1 MFKTIL
7 VPTDGSSLAGK
18 AVDAA
23 VKFAKEVD
31 GNIVAISVS
40 EPHPYALLSDSDFF
54 GNTHGFEE
62 KARDVAKD
70 HVQRVAD
77 AASAAGVPCKVVVA
91 HSFRPYEEM
100 LKAAQTYNCDA
111 IFMASHGRKGL
122 GGLFLGSET
131 QKVLTHSTIPVV
143 VYR

>member
-7 VPTDGSSLAGK
+7 VPTDGSALAGK
-18 AVDAA
+18 AIDAA
-23 VKFAKEVD
+23 LKFAKEVG

-54 GNTHGFEE
+54 GNTHSFEE
-62 KARDVAKD
+62 KAQDVAKD
-70 HVQRVAD
+70 LVQKVAE
-77 AASAAGVPCKVVVA
+77 AASLAGVPCKVVVA
-91 HSFRPYEEM
+91 HSYRPYEEM
-100 LKAAQTYNCDA
+100 LKAARAYSCDA
-111 IFMASHGRKGL
+111 IFMASHGRTGL

-131 QKVLTHSTIPVV
+131 QKVLAHSTIPVV